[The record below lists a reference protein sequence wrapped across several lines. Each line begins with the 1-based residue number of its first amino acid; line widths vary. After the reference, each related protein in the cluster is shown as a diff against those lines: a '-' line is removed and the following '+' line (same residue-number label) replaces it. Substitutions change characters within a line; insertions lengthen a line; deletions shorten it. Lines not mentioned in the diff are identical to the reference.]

1 MEECWSSP
9 GLPGPSNRPAM
20 PKGLRTV
27 ASPRVINI
35 EDFRRLARRRLPQV
49 IFDYVDGGAEGE
61 VTLRENCRVFDEVI
75 FRPRQAV
82 AISNCE
88 LSTRVLGLNLSF
100 PAILAPVGYSRLMHP
115 AGELAAAA
123 AAGSAGIA
131 YTLSTISGHKL
142 ENVLAASS
150 GPVWYQLYLVGGRQV
165 AEAAIERACRAG
177 FSALVVTIDT
187 PVAGMRERDP
197 RNGMKELLG
206 GSIFAKIPFLPQILT
221 HPAWLA
227 SFLLDGGVPNLENIV
242 IPDKGPMP
250 LVDVTAAL
258 AKAAVTWEDLRWL
271 RQLWAG
277 PIVVKGVLTGDD
289 AKRAVDEGAA
299 AVIVSNHG
307 GRQLDGVSSSLRALP
322 EVVAA
327 LGGQAEVLMDGGIRR
342 GSDMIKAMC
351 LGARAVL
358 VGRAYAYG
366 LAAAGQIGVARALE
380 ILRDDAERT
389 LRLLGCASASALNA
403 SYVDVPVHWRRKASP

>member
-1 MEECWSSP
+1 MT
-9 GLPGPSNRPAM
+9 
-20 PKGLRTV
+20 KGLGAL

-35 EDFRRLARRRLPQV
+35 DDLRRMARRRLPKV

-61 VTLRENCRVFDEVI
+61 VTLRENCRVFDDI
-75 FRPRQAV
+75 TFRPRQAV

-88 LSTRVLGLNLSF
+88 LGSRVLGLNLSF

-115 AGELAAAA
+115 GGEVAAAA

-131 YTLSTISGHKL
+131 YTLSTISGQKL
-142 ENVLAASS
+142 ENVRAASS

-165 AEAAIERACRAG
+165 AEAAIERAQRAG

-206 GSIFAKIPFLPQILT
+206 SSVFAKLPFVPQFLA

-242 IPDKGPMP
+242 IPGKGPMP
-250 LVDVTAAL
+250 LMDVTAAL
-258 AKAAVTWEDLRWL
+258 ASAVVTWEDLRWL
-271 RQLWAG
+271 RQLWTG
-277 PIVVKGVLTGDD
+277 SIVVKGVLTGDD
-289 AKRAVDEGAA
+289 AKRAVDHGAA
-299 AVIVSNHG
+299 AVVVSNHG

-327 LGGQAEVLMDGGIRR
+327 IGGQAEVLMDGGVRR
-342 GSDMIKAMC
+342 GSDIIKAIC

-366 LAAAGQIGVARALE
+366 LAAAGQTGVARALE
-380 ILRDDAERT
+380 ILRDDVERT
-389 LRLLGCASASALNA
+389 LRLLGCPSSSLLNA
-403 SYVDVPVHWRRKASP
+403 SYVDIPAHWRRKAGP

>member
-1 MEECWSSP
+1 M
-9 GLPGPSNRPAM
+9 A
-20 PKGLRTV
+20 KGLKAV

-35 EDFRRLARRRLPQV
+35 DDLRRLARRRLPRV

-61 VTLRENCRVFDEVI
+61 VTLRENCRVFDDVT

-82 AISNCE
+82 AIAKCE

-142 ENVLAASS
+142 ENVRAASV
-150 GPVWYQLYLVGGRQV
+150 GPVWYQLYLVGGRPV
-165 AEAAIERACRAG
+165 AEAAIDRARRAG

-187 PVAGMRERDP
+187 AVAGMRERDP

-206 GSIFAKIPFLPQILT
+206 GSVFAKIPFLPQFLA
-221 HPAWLA
+221 HPGWLA
-227 SFLLDGGVPNLENIV
+227 AFLLDGGVPKLENIV
-242 IPDKGPMP
+242 IPGEGPMP
-250 LVDVTAAL
+250 LIDVTAAL
-258 AKAAVTWEDLRWL
+258 ARAAVTWDDLRWL
-271 RQLWAG
+271 RQLWTG
-277 PIVVKGVLTGDD
+277 PMVVKGVLTGDD

-327 LGGQAEVLMDGGIRR
+327 IAGQAEVLMDGGIRR
-342 GSDMIKAMC
+342 GSDIVKAIC

-366 LAAAGQIGVARALE
+366 MAAAGQAGIARALE
-380 ILRDDAERT
+380 ILRGDVERT
-389 LRLLGCASASALNA
+389 LRLLGCPSTSLLDA
-403 SYVDVPVHWRRKASP
+403 SYVDIPPHWRSKAGS

>member
-1 MEECWSSP
+1 MEGRGRAHEIDGRGQKGVPVSSI
-9 GLPGPSNRPAM
+9 
-20 PKGLRTV
+20 RTV

-35 EDFRRLARRRLPQV
+35 EDLRLLARRRLPQV
-49 IFDYVDGGAEGE
+49 VFDYVDGGADGE
-61 VTLRENCRVFDEVI
+61 VTLRENCRAFDDVI

-88 LSTRVLGLNLSF
+88 LGTRVLGLSLSF
-100 PAILAPVGYSRLMHP
+100 PVILAPVGYSRLMHP

-123 AAGSAGIA
+123 AAGAAGIA

-142 ENVLAASS
+142 ENVRAASP

-165 AEAAIERACRAG
+165 AEATIDRVRRAG

-206 GSIFAKIPFLPQILT
+206 GSVFAKIPFLPQILT

-227 SFLLDGGVPNLENIV
+227 AFLLDGGVPNLENIV
-242 IPDKGPMP
+242 IPEKGPMP
-250 LVDVTAAL
+250 LIDVTAAL
-258 AKAAVTWEDLRWL
+258 SKAAVTWDDLRWL
-271 RQLWAG
+271 RQLWTG

-299 AVIVSNHG
+299 AVVVSNHG

-327 LGGQAEVLMDGGIRR
+327 LDGQAEVLMDGGVRR
-342 GSDMIKAMC
+342 GSDIIKAIC

-366 LAAAGQIGVARALE
+366 LAAAGQIGIARALK

-389 LRLLGCASASALNA
+389 LRLLGCASTSALNA
-403 SYVDVPVHWRRKASP
+403 SYVDFPAHWRRKASP

>member
-1 MEECWSSP
+1 
-9 GLPGPSNRPAM
+9 M
-20 PKGLRTV
+20 PRGLRTV
-27 ASPRVINI
+27 ASPHVINI
-35 EDFRRLARRRLPQV
+35 EDLRRLARRRLPQV
-49 IFDYVDGGAEGE
+49 VFDYVDGGAEGE
-61 VTLRENCRVFDEVI
+61 VTLRENCRVFDDVT

-100 PAILAPVGYSRLMHP
+100 PVILAPVGYTRLMHP

-123 AAGSAGIA
+123 AAGTAGIV

-142 ENVLAASS
+142 ENVRTASS
-150 GPVWYQLYLVGGRQV
+150 GPVWYQLYLVGGRKV

-177 FSALVVTIDT
+177 FSALVLTIDT
-187 PVAGMRERDP
+187 PVAGRRERDP

-206 GSIFAKIPFLPQILT
+206 GSVFAKIPFLPQILA
-221 HPAWLA
+221 HPGWLTA
-227 SFLLDGGVPNLENIV
+227 FLLDGGVPNLENIV
-242 IPDKGPMP
+242 IPGKGPMP

-258 AKAAVTWEDLRWL
+258 AKAAVTWDDLRWL
-271 RQLWAG
+271 RQLWSG

-327 LGGQAEVLMDGGIRR
+327 LDGQAEVLMDGGVRR
-342 GSDMIKAMC
+342 GSDIIKAIC

-366 LAAAGQIGVARALE
+366 LAAAGRIGVARALE

-389 LRLLGCASASALNA
+389 LKLLGCTSASALNA
-403 SYVDVPVHWRRKASP
+403 SYVDVPVHWRRKGGP